1 MNIILGSGPAGLGAY
16 SADHTAYIF
25 EQAPKAGGLCANFKV
40 GGFTFDQ
47 AVHLSFTK
55 ESLVRSYFDRV
66 KHISHH
72 PVPYSWYREGWF
84 QHPAQN
90 NLYPLPAREKADAVK
105 GFIERCGENNAENF
119 EDWTRS
125 QYGDWLYEHLFRPY
139 NEKYWCTELKQL
151 ATDWIENRIYR
162 PTIDE
167 VLYGS
172 YSPETP
178 NTYYAKEMRYP
189 CCGGYEG
196 FFSPIIQDA
205 ERKGHIRYHR
215 RVSEIHIREKKVF
228 FTDGSNAAYE
238 NLFSS
243 IPLTDLFGMISE
255 CPEEVKQ
262 AAKRLEYTSLVL
274 VSVGFNKSVHLD
286 KMWFYIYDRDI
297 MAARAYMPSVKSPQ
311 NAPAGCSSI
320 QFEIY
325 FHPQAGAPGQDACME
340 NCLYA
345 LKKMGIA
352 QKEDILFM
360 DCRVV
365 PYGNIIF
372 KKGTVKTAEYLTD
385 WLRKNGITPIGRF
398 GEWKYLWSDQAFLSG
413 YHAAEK
419 QLTNGEKE

>member
-1 MNIILGSGPAGLGAY
+1 MKIILGAGISGLGAY
-16 SADHTAYIF
+16 CADSNSYIF
-25 EQAPKAGGLCANFKV
+25 EQTNKGGGLCANFKIDN
-40 GGFTFDQ
+40 FTFDQ

-72 PVPYSWYREGWF
+72 PVPYSWYHEGWF

-90 NLYPLPAREKADAVK
+90 NLYPLPAREKVGAVK
-105 GFIERCGENNAENF
+105 GFIERCGENDTENF

-139 NEKYWCTELKQL
+139 NEKYWCTELKEL

-189 CCGGYEG
+189 CGGGYEA
-196 FFSPIIQDA
+196 FLISIIEQA
-205 ERKGHIRYHR
+205 EEDKHIKYQ
-215 RVSEIHIREKKVF
+215 KKVIQVD
-228 FTDGSNAAYE
+228 TDRHEVRFKDGDTIAYKE
-238 NLFSS
+238 LLSS
-243 IPLTDLFGMISE
+243 IPLTDIFDMVIG
-255 CPEEVKQ
+255 CPEEVKK
-262 AAKRLEYTSLVL
+262 AANQLEYTSLSL
-274 VSVGFNKSVHLD
+274 VSIAFNRVLDLD

-325 FHPQAGAPGQDACME
+325 FHPQVGAPGQDACME

-352 QKEDILFM
+352 EKEDILFM

-372 KKGTVKTAEYLTD
+372 KKGTVKTAEYLTG
-385 WLRKNGITPIGRF
+385 WLRKSGITPIGRF